1 MTVELAEFLSECP
14 FFEGKVQANYLEGTM
29 KSASVEKKERDR
41 RIRHYTDGSRV
52 VTDVFLVSI
61 RDVFTGISSENGRIA
76 EKCRQIENW
85 IYQKNK
91 DGELPALGGANAVSV
106 EISRGFA
113 PVWNDGAVARYAA
126 ELKLEYI
133 I

>member
-14 FFEGKVQANYLEGTM
+14 FFEGKVQANYLDGTM

-41 RIRHYTDGSRV
+41 HIREYTDGGRV

-61 RDVFTGISSENGRIA
+61 RDVFAAASSENGRIA
-76 EKCRQIENW
+76 EKCREIENW
-85 IYQKNK
+85 IYRKNK
-91 DGELPALGGANAVSV
+91 SGELPALGGATAVSLEV
-106 EISRGFA
+106 SRGFA
-113 PVWNDGAVARYAA
+113 PLWNDGAVARYGA